1 MELIHSL
8 LMGLGG
14 PMILLFGIG
23 IIMWWR
29 D

>member
-8 LMGLGG
+8 LVGLGG
-14 PMILLFGIG
+14 LMILLFGIG